1 MSKTTETDRSIWYEL
16 QLYFSAREVISEYP
30 YNGKEPQ
37 KKYLKLFSKGESAL
51 KNITID
57 IDIIPYSIIK
67 FYLMGGGEN
76 TLLFDINPKRS
87 IYTRRNKLKTP
98 EIRDLLHS
106 ISKLYKGLEIIDR
119 FPPISQI
126 ELKGGK
132 IWINHLPNETIP
144 YESFEILVAIIEIG
158 KHFLVENSVENRT
171 WKA

>member
-16 QLYFSAREVISEYP
+16 QLHFSARELISEYP

-37 KKYLKLFSKGESAL
+37 KRYLKLFSKSESAF

-57 IDIIPYSIIK
+57 IANIPYSIVK
-67 FYLMGGGEN
+67 FYLMGCGEN

-119 FPPISQI
+119 FPPISEI
-126 ELKGGK
+126 ELTRGR
-132 IWINHLPNETIP
+132 ICITHLPEEDIP
-144 YESFEILVAIIEIG
+144 FELFDIIFSIIEIG

-171 WKA
+171 WKP